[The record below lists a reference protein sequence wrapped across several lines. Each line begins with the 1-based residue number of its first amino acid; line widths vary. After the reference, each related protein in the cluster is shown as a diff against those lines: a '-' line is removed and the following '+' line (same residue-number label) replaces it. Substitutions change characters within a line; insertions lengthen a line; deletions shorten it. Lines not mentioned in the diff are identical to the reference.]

1 MKNSFTGKRLT
12 SSNINNYLEELFPN
26 SRKRAIKSKT
36 LDLIPLLQED
46 YGEANDCTIT
56 SITTCICNLLD
67 KAPEEVYSVV
77 EHIAKKNGYN
87 GTTNGTN
94 PLKIKKIYDLSLKS
108 FGSKLITKSGYGK
121 CIGYSYDKICNLIDA
136 KTPII
141 LSVNNDGRNYYRNHS
156 ITIIGYT
163 RYRLQLAN
171 GITRERRMLKVYDNW
186 YKEYGFVDYEV
197 LSTISSINHY

>member
-12 SSNINNYLEELFPN
+12 SSNVNNYLEELFPN
-26 SRKRAIKSKT
+26 SRKRVIKSKT
-36 LDLIPLLQED
+36 LEFIPLLQAD

-56 SITTCICNLLD
+56 SITACICNLLD
-67 KAPEEVYSVV
+67 RAPEEVYNVV

-87 GTTNGTN
+87 GTTTGTN
-94 PLKIKKIYDLSLKS
+94 PLKIKKIYDLALKS
-108 FGSKLITKSGYGK
+108 FGSNLIIKSGYGK

-156 ITIIGYT
+156 ITIIGYA
-163 RYRLQLAN
+163 RYRLTLPN
-171 GITRERRMLKVYDNW
+171 GSIRERRMLRVYDNW

-197 LSTISSINHY
+197 LSTISSINY